1 MDIVAD
7 DGALDAL
14 KFDELDVARQF
25 LLLSQ
30 VVVRHE
36 SRALQ
41 GLSLSYRQLRTLRHI
56 AAGVHSATEL
66 GRLFGI
72 TPPAMSETIDAL
84 VKRGLLLRT
93 QNEKDRRAVKL
104 VLTEAGMSVV
114 EDGERARLEKAE
126 ALLDPLTSEQRE
138 VFGELVAALYRPA
151 KNSLLDQ
158 RMLAGD
164 EGSP

>member
-1 MDIVAD
+1 MEHESE
-7 DGALDAL
+7 GTSLEAL

-36 SRALQ
+36 ARALQ
-41 GLSLSYRQLRTLRHI
+41 SLSLSYRQLRTLRHV

-93 QNEKDRRAVKL
+93 QNEKDRRTVKL
-104 VLTEAGMSVV
+104 VLTDEGMSVV
-114 EDGERARLEKAE
+114 EDGENARLERAE
-126 ALLDPLTSEQRE
+126 ALLEPLTAEQRD
-138 VFGELVAALYRPA
+138 VFGELVAILYHPA